1 MRLIGLDQKVCSRSG
16 DVTVLLRE
24 QWAAGVQDEPKS
36 LINRQRRGTW
46 NPPYFRSGL
55 LEQVKPQGTLLEVRE

>member
-36 LINRQRRGTW
+36 LNNRQRRGTW
-46 NPPYFRSGL
+46 KPRISAPKLG
-55 LEQVKPQGTLLEVRE
+55 QVKPQGTLLEVRE